1 MERMA
6 GGKTKSSAFY
16 FSYLWNVSIRKLK
29 IMKILQILVKNLAQG
44 SKEESAKQSFP
55 TKIKIRG
62 ISPQSFA
69 SLSQF

>member
-1 MERMA
+1 MERIN
-6 GGKTKSSAFY
+6 
-16 FSYLWNVSIRKLK
+16 FSELK
-29 IMKILQILVKNLAQG
+29 IMKILQILLKKMAQG